1 MKSGKLIEEHKILNK
16 DGEIYSVKKFNC
28 PDDLIFEKD
37 GQQYL
42 KLFYT
47 DNITFLLPVEDV
59 EYFSIE
65 KGKSKEKEIPAK
77 TKLRKI
83 FSKKV
88 KKNLDN

>member
-1 MKSGKLIEEHKILNK
+1 MKSGKLIEEHKILNE
-16 DGEIYSVKKFNC
+16 DGEIYSVKKFSC

-65 KGKSKEKEIPAK
+65 KGKSKEEEIPAK

-83 FSKKV
+83 FSKKS
-88 KKNLDN
+88 KEKFG